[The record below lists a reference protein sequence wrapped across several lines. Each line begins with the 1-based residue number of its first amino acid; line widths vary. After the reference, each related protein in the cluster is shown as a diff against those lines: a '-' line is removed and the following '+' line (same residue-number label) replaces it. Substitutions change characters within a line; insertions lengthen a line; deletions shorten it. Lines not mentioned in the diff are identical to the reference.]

1 MDVSMN
7 SPIRTPEYYL
17 IKPLNVGDETF
28 PSGTLVHPV
37 WNKGYLTRERRE
49 EIEKDLEW
57 FAKYNSGEPVK
68 VRVWCLIG
76 REWVMVDIDNIGMDK
91 FR

>member
-1 MDVSMN
+1 MN

-17 IKPLNVGDETF
+17 IKPLAVGDETY
-28 PSGTLVHPV
+28 PSGTLIHPV
-37 WNKGYLTRERRE
+37 FSKGYLTKERRE
-49 EIEKDLEW
+49 EVEKDIEW
-57 FAKYNSGEPVK
+57 FSKYGNEAPR

-76 REWVMVDIDNIGMDK
+76 REWVMVDIDNIGMDR